1 MEYTAIVE
9 NLENTEE
16 FKAMKTYH
24 LTFVFIVRALSCLQN
39 LNTVKS
45 WPQSNS
51 LAASKFCVMPYI
63 TSKNR
68 IHNYPEYSIKMLPV
82 HVRYGLKKHTCSAV
96 LPDPE
101 NCCSLLVTEH
111 GSVAIR

>member
-24 LTFVFIVRALSCLQN
+24 LTFVFIVRALSCLRD
-39 LNTVKS
+39 LNAVQS
-45 WPQSNS
+45 WPQSDS
-51 LAASKFCVMPYI
+51 LAASEFRVMPYI

-68 IHNYPEYSIKMLPV
+68 IHN
-82 HVRYGLKKHTCSAV
+82 
-96 LPDPE
+96 
-101 NCCSLLVTEH
+101 
-111 GSVAIR
+111 